1 MDRWVGETLRK
12 AFVSSAVLDCLEE
25 YVRRVFESPI
35 NLTGF
40 SPAQFWEKGV
50 LDALSLLSCSGHASS
65 GSLECVDIGS
75 GSGLPGMVL
84 AIIRSEWEWTLVESR
99 VRRAEF
105 LLNTAASLGLSNV
118 KVVGERAEV
127 WVCQNPMIR
136 EHFDLVTARAVGPML
151 TTAELAL
158 PLAKIGGTIAL
169 PMGLEGVKGLVASPI
184 ISVLGGEVNEEG
196 GDGLLSGIG
205 IIRKMRSTPAVFPR
219 IGSKLGKF

>member
-1 MDRWVGETLRK
+1 
-12 AFVSSAVLDCLEE
+12 
-25 YVRRVFESPI
+25 
-35 NLTGF
+35 
-40 SPAQFWEKGV
+40 
-50 LDALSLLSCSGHASS
+50 
-65 GSLECVDIGS
+65 
-75 GSGLPGMVL
+75 
-84 AIIRSEWEWTLVESR
+84 
-99 VRRAEF
+99 
-105 LLNTAASLGLSNV
+105 
-118 KVVGERAEV
+118 
-127 WVCQNPMIR
+127 MIR